1 MKIEN
6 LTDEITSIRKDV
18 EPTFDKNLIEAINQH
33 EGENEKL
40 NDKIKVLDTEKKYS
54 NTLYRH

>member
-6 LTDEITSIRKDV
+6 LTDKITSIRKDV

-54 NTLYRH
+54 NT